1 MEDKMYLI
9 SELKEIAIKFRCAI
23 EKAIQAGEFRD
34 SDLEDFPNGCCNYI
48 SDCLQR
54 YLYEHRIETLCV
66 FGKYGYGWDS
76 ESHVWLVTNNNI
88 IIDITGDQ
96 YKDNRAMLN
105 YDIPVFVGEADEFH
119 KLFEYNGLPIKY
131 APGEAPND
139 SYRKSRERSRKIYN
153 KILKFI

>member
-1 MEDKMYLI
+1 MEDKVYSI

-34 SDLEDFPNGCCNYI
+34 SDLENFPNGCCNYI

-54 YLYEHRIETLCV
+54 YLYEHGIETLCV
-66 FGKYGYGWDS
+66 FVKYGYGWDS
-76 ESHVWLVTNNNI
+76 ESHVWLATNNNI

-96 YKDNRAMLN
+96 
-105 YDIPVFVGEADEFH
+105 
-119 KLFEYNGLPIKY
+119 LFEYNGLPIKY
-131 APGEAPND
+131 TPGEAPND
-139 SYRKSRERSRKIYN
+139 SYRKSRERIREFYN